1 MSEFVQNANDGN
13 FTEAVLNTKKPA
25 GGFLDAL
32 VRAVPRPGAD
42 CRCARRSVRRRRAIH
57 ES

>member
-25 GGFLDAL
+25 GGFLGAL

-42 CRCARRSVRRRRAIH
+42 CRCARPISTPASCIH